1 MERKSNKDNSKIVLA
16 FILIGV
22 GIFWALRQLG
32 VYFEFP
38 HYVFENIFYPMKNI
52 IHRITH
58 FVFSWPMIMIIIG
71 VILLAGKRSVGLV
84 FLIVGAVFIL
94 PKLFFFPGLT
104 ITFALPILL
113 IGIGVAMVARII

>member
-1 MERKSNKDNSKIVLA
+1 MERKSHKDNSRIVLA

-38 HYVFENIFYPMKNI
+38 HYVLENIFHPMRNI
-52 IHRITH
+52 IHRIMH

-84 FLIVGAVFIL
+84 FLIVGAIFIL
-94 PKLFFFPGLT
+94 PKLFFFPGIT